1 MSIPDVA
8 EALGVPVTRIHQYLR
23 DGHLVEARDENGKQ
37 RIPSDLVH
45 NGEIVKSLRG
55 VITVLRDAH
64 YADAE
69 ILDWLY
75 RADESLPGT
84 PIQALR
90 ENRGSE
96 VKRRAMV
103 AGY

>member
-1 MSIPDVA
+1 M
-8 EALGVPVTRIHQYLR
+8 
-23 DGHLVEARDENGKQ
+23 
-37 RIPSDLVH
+37 H
-45 NGEIVKSLRG
+45 NGEIVKSLRS